1 MATIIRTRYRH
12 GSSVFIDSGGVT
24 LCITYEEH
32 YYLQYILN
40 NNMLTYN
47 TYALYNIRIPRYLP
61 TGYFYAPSS
70 SLINAILVYKI
81 ITYSVCKLALH
92 YLSTIS
98 MQHHNWLAFDS
109 I

>member
-1 MATIIRTRYRH
+1 MATITRTCYRH
-12 GSSVFIDSGGVT
+12 GSSVFIYSGGVT

-32 YYLQYILN
+32 YYFQYILN

-47 TYALYNIRIPRYLP
+47 TYALYNIRKPYLP

-81 ITYSVCKLALH
+81 ITYSVYKLALH

-98 MQHHNWLAFDS
+98 MQHHNWLAFDL